1 MPLIVPSAC
10 NLPYPDLIRML
21 MKKLLFLASLLIWGN
36 ALQAQKHVYEDL
48 LVMYVDEKY
57 EKCIF
62 KAIGYTEADDTKK
75 DPLPFLY
82 VSMCYFGM
90 SKDEKFAVDYP
101 RASRDALKWAE
112 KYRKKD
118 KEKEFFGNYEDYWA
132 ELNTMVQELGENML
146 DDPKGLSKAKQMF
159 DSMTSYYPENPGG
172 WLMLAI
178 AQYKSNL
185 AKEGD
190 LAVAQFDKAIVAAGD
205 ISTLPPDQKKLLKN
219 ALIRY
224 ADYLVSKGQKDKAKK
239 YAALGKDH
247 YMEEPDFKG
256 LWDSLN

>member
-1 MPLIVPSAC
+1 
-10 NLPYPDLIRML
+10 
-21 MKKLLFLASLLIWGN
+21 
-36 ALQAQKHVYEDL
+36 
-48 LVMYVDEKY
+48 
-57 EKCIF
+57 
-62 KAIGYTEADDTKK
+62 
-75 DPLPFLY
+75 
-82 VSMCYFGM
+82 
-90 SKDEKFAVDYP
+90 
-101 RASRDALKWAE
+101 
-112 KYRKKD
+112 
-118 KEKEFFGNYEDYWA
+118 
-132 ELNTMVQELGENML
+132 MVQELGENML

>member
-1 MPLIVPSAC
+1 
-10 NLPYPDLIRML
+10 
-21 MKKLLFLASLLIWGN
+21 MKKLLFLATTLLLI
-36 ALQAQKHVYEDL
+36 ATAQAQKHVYEDL

-57 EKCIF
+57 EKCIA
-62 KAIGYTEADDTKK
+62 KAEAYTEMDDTKK
-75 DPLPFLY
+75 DALPFLY
-82 VSMCYFGM
+82 VSMCYFEM

-118 KEKEFFGNYEDYWA
+118 KEKEFFANYEDYWA

-159 DSMTSYYPENPGG
+159 DSMTGYYPENPGG
-172 WLMLAI
+172 WLMLAV

-190 LAVAQFDKAIVAAGD
+190 VAVAQFDKVIVAAGD
-205 ISTLPPDQKKLLKN
+205 ITTLPPDQRKLLKN
-219 ALIRY
+219 SLIRY

-239 YAALGKDH
+239 YASIGKDAFK
-247 YMEEPDFKG
+247 EEPDFKG
-256 LWDSLN
+256 LWESLN